1 MEKNILLEKGKKS
14 IEKFFLLKP
23 LIKMKLMKMNIINN
37 NDNRISMINKINNNI
52 KKRKIRNAGIDLVR
66 ILSMYAIIIH
76 HILYFGNL
84 FIKYNKYK
92 ELVLMNIS
100 CFWHVSSYALISGY
114 IGYKSNKY
122 SNLLYLWICTLFYSL
137 SIKYFFDKK
146 NIKMNIGKTQI
157 TDFFPV
163 TYEKHWYFTK
173 YFGMYLFLPVV
184 NKGIESMT
192 RAELRIVVISLILI
206 CILLKDILNPK
217 KDIYYMKGG
226 CSILWLL
233 IYYLTGVY
241 FGKFKKD
248 VNGIKKI
255 ILSIIYAFIFY
266 FSTYVCY
273 FFSNFTLDNSK
284 GYFTMKAIK
293 ILKQLFVLRI
303 NSVPMILQSISLT
316 LLLTQINYNK
326 YLSKITTFFGPL
338 TFGVYLIHTD
348 RIILKNI

>member
-293 ILKQLFVLRI
+293 ILK
-303 NSVPMILQSISLT
+303 T